1 MEMQFWADPIVLQK
15 WNWFH
20 YKSEIGFDKL
30 IAAKGEGCRLH
41 SDATA

>member
-1 MEMQFWADPIVLQK
+1 MEMQFRADPIVQQN
-15 WNWFH
+15 WNRFH
-20 YKSEIGFDKL
+20 YESEIGFDKR